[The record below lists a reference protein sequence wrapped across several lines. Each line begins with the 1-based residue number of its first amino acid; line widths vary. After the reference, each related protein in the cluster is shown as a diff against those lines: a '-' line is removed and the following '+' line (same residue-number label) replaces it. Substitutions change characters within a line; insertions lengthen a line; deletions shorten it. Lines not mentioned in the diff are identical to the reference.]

1 MTRKR
6 GNGFKLTEDRWRLDI
21 KKKFF
26 TKGGEILA
34 QASLRSCGFTII
46 GSVQGHVAWAFEQLD
61 LVREAPAHDRKIG
74 LDGLWRSLPIQTI
87 V

>member
-1 MTRKR
+1 M
-6 GNGFKLTEDRWRLDI
+6 RLDI

-26 TKGGEILA
+26 TRGGEILA
-34 QASLRSCGFTII
+34 QVSLRICACTII
-46 GSVQGHVAWAFEQLD
+46 GSVQGRVAWALGQLD